1 MDEKTYVILIRHHGE
16 SWATPFCGT
25 KEEVEHHRKLFGDCP
40 YILFEAKEIA
50 RQGDW
55 T

>member
-1 MDEKTYVILIRHHGE
+1 MDDKIYVILIRHHDE
-16 SWATPFCGT
+16 VQASPFCGSR
-25 KEEVEHHRKLFGDCP
+25 EEVEQHKELYKDCP

-50 RQGDW
+50 RHGDW